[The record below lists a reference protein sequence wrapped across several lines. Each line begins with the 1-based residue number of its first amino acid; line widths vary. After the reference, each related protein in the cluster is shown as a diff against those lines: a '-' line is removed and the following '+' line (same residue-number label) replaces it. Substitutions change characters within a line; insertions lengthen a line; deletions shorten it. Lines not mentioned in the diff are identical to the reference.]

1 MNKSYVHGYTPREA
15 ERLQDQSQTL
25 ADLLHTSTK
34 YPPGA
39 QVLEAG
45 CGTGAQTL
53 ELARRSPGSQFT
65 SVDISSESLEAA
77 RRRVAAAGFQNVR
90 FRQADITALPFAP
103 ASFDHVFV
111 CFVLEHLPR
120 PDKAVQDLARLLRPG
135 GSLTVI
141 EGDHG
146 TACFHPDDPA
156 AHEVISC
163 QIELQRRAGGD
174 ARIGRRLHPLLS
186 AAGLSNVEVQPCLV
200 YADASHPD
208 RSDAFIR
215 RTFTPMVEGV
225 RDFAISAGLID
236 AARFDTGMR
245 ALHRTA
251 EPGGS
256 FCYTFFKATAVL
268 A

>member
-1 MNKSYVHGYTPREA
+1 MNMSYVHGYTPREA
-15 ERLQDQSQTL
+15 ERLQEQSQIL
-25 ADLLHTSTK
+25 ADLLHASTH
-34 YPPGA
+34 YPPGG

-53 ELARRSPGSQFT
+53 ELARRSPDTLFT
-65 SVDISSESLEAA
+65 SIDISAESLDAA
-77 RRRVAAAGFQNVR
+77 QQRVAAAGFQNVR

-111 CFVLEHLPR
+111 CFVLEHLPE

-146 TACFHPDDPA
+146 TPCFHPDDPA
-156 AHEVISC
+156 AHEVIAC

-174 ARIGRRLHPLLS
+174 ARIGRRLGPLLS
-186 AAGLSNVEVQPCLV
+186 AAGLRDVRVEPCPV
-200 YADASHPD
+200 YADASRPQ
-208 RSDAFIR
+208 RSEDFTR
-215 RTFTPMVEGV
+215 RTFAAMVEGV
-225 RDFAISAGLID
+225 RDSAISAGLID
-236 AARFDTGMR
+236 AARFDAGMR

-256 FCYTFFKATAVL
+256 FCYTFFKALAV
-268 A
+268 AT